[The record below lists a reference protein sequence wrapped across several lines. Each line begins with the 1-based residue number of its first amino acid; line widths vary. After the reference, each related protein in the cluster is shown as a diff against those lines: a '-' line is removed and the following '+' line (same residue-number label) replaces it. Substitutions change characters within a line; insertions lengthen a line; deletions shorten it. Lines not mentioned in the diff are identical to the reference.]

1 MQRRILW
8 TCEEDEEEWDDG
20 TIRIDK
26 GGLFLPIFSLFLFF
40 AVFHH
45 WGLQNMAVVLCVSR
59 SWLERTVLYSAWL
72 V

>member
-1 MQRRILW
+1 MQCMEDFDMQRRILW

-45 WGLQNMAVVLCVSR
+45 
-59 SWLERTVLYSAWL
+59 
-72 V
+72 